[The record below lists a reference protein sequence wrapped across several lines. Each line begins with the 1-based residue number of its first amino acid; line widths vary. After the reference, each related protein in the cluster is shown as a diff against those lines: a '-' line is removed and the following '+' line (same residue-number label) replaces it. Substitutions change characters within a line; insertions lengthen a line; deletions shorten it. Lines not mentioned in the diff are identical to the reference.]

1 MKRISRRNFLK
12 AAGLG
17 MAALSLAACGGSAST
32 STVASSAAASGS
44 AAASQTGESDL
55 DYIKGKGKLVIGY
68 TVYEPMNYTDADGN
82 FTGFD
87 TELATAVCEQLGVE
101 PEFVEINWD
110 TKIVEL
116 DAKSIDCIW
125 NGMTLTDDIMANTA
139 TTKAYAKNAQV
150 VVVKD
155 GTDYT
160 STADLV
166 GKTVVA
172 EAGSAG
178 EAAIADDENL
188 SQADYVS
195 KSVQTDCLMEV
206 AAGTA
211 DAAVLDLTLA
221 NAMIGEGTDYAS
233 LKIVDELNAEEY
245 GVAFRKGSDAAAAV
259 DDAFDA
265 LTADGTMQALADKYD
280 LALAE

>member
-1 MKRISRRNFLK
+1 MKRIVSAIL
-12 AAGLG
+12 AGAMALG
-17 MAALSLAACGGSAST
+17 LAACGGSAAST
-32 STVASSAAASGS
+32 STAASASAAGS
-44 AAASQTGESDL
+44 TAVSQTDSDL
-55 DYIKGKGKLVIGY
+55 DYIMGKGKLVIGY
-68 TVYEPMNYTDADGN
+68 TVYEPMNYTDEQGN

-87 TELATAVCEQLGVE
+87 TELATAVCKKLGVE
-101 PEFVEINWD
+101 PDFVEINWD
-110 TKIVEL
+110 TKVVEL

-150 VVVKD
+150 VVVKE

-160 STADLV
+160 STADLA

-178 EAAIADDENL
+178 ETAIAEDAGL
-188 SQADYVS
+188 AQADYIS

-221 NAMIGEGTDYAS
+221 NAMIGQGTDYAD

-259 DDAFDA
+259 DAAFDE
-265 LTADGTMQALADKYD
+265 LKADGTMEALADKYD
-280 LALAE
+280 LALAD

>member
-1 MKRISRRNFLK
+1 MRMKRFLSMFV
-12 AAGLG
+12 AGA
-17 MAALSLAACGGSAST
+17 MALSLAACGGAAST
-32 STVASSAAASGS
+32 STAASASGS
-44 AAASQTGESDL
+44 AAGSAASASADSDL
-55 DYIKGKGKLVIGY
+55 AYIQGKGKMVIGY
-68 TVYEPMNYTDADGN
+68 TVYAPMNYTDDEGN

-87 TELATAVCEQLGVE
+87 TELATAVCEKLGVE

-110 TKIVEL
+110 TKVVEL

-125 NGMTLTDDIMANTA
+125 NGMTLTEDIMANTA

-150 VVVKD
+150 VVVKES
-155 GTDYT
+155 TAYT
-160 STADLV
+160 STADLA

-178 EAAIADDENL
+178 EAAIQGDENL
-188 SQADYVS
+188 AKADYVS

-259 DDAFDA
+259 DAAFDE
-265 LTADGTMQALADKYD
+265 LKADGTMQALAEKYE
-280 LALAE
+280 LALAD

>member
-1 MKRISRRNFLK
+1 MKRLISALL
-12 AAGLG
+12 AGA
-17 MAALSLAACGGSAST
+17 MALSLSACGGAAST
-32 STVASSAAASGS
+32 SAVASSAASGS
-44 AAASQTGESDL
+44 AAASETAASDL
-55 DYIKGKGKLVIGY
+55 DYIKEKGKMVIGY

-87 TELATAVCEQLGVE
+87 TELATAVCEKLGVE

-110 TKIVEL
+110 TKVVEL

-155 GTDYT
+155 GTEYT

-178 EAAIADDENL
+178 EAAIEGDENL
-188 SQADYVS
+188 AQADYVS

-221 NAMIGEGTDYAS
+221 NAMIGEGTDYAG

-259 DDAFDA
+259 DTAFDE
-265 LTADGTMQALADKYD
+265 LKADGTMQALADQYD
-280 LALAE
+280 LALAD

>member
-1 MKRISRRNFLK
+1 MKRLVSAFL
-12 AAGLG
+12 AGA
-17 MAALSLAACGGSAST
+17 MALSLAACGGAAST
-32 STVASSAAASGS
+32 STAASASASASGS
-44 AAASQTGESDL
+44 AAVSQTAGSDL

-87 TELATAVCEQLGVE
+87 TELATAVCEKLGVE

-110 TKIVEL
+110 TKVVEL

-155 GTDYT
+155 GTDYS

-178 EAAIADDENL
+178 EAAIEGDENL
-188 SQADYVS
+188 AQADYVS

-259 DDAFDA
+259 DAAFDE
-265 LTADGTMQALADKYD
+265 LKADGTMQALADKYD
-280 LALAE
+280 LALAD

>member
-1 MKRISRRNFLK
+1 MIYS
-12 AAGLG
+12 
-17 MAALSLAACGGSAST
+17 
-32 STVASSAAASGS
+32 V
-44 AAASQTGESDL
+44 
-55 DYIKGKGKLVIGY
+55 
-68 TVYEPMNYTDADGN
+68 ADGS

-87 TELATAVCEQLGVE
+87 SELATAVCEKLGVE

-110 TKIVEL
+110 TKVVEL

-125 NGMTLTDDIMANTA
+125 NGMTLTEDIMANTA

-150 VVVKD
+150 VVVKE
-155 GTDYT
+155 GTAYT
-160 STADLV
+160 STADLA

-178 EAAIADDENL
+178 EAAIQGDENL
-188 SQADYVS
+188 AKADYVS

-211 DAAVLDLTLA
+211 DAAVLDLPLA

-233 LKIVDELNAEEY
+233 LAIVDELNAEEY

-259 DDAFDA
+259 DAAFDA
-265 LTADGTMQALADKYD
+265 LKADGTMQALAEKYD
-280 LALAE
+280 LALAD

>member
-1 MKRISRRNFLK
+1 MKRLVSAFL
-12 AAGLG
+12 AGA
-17 MAALSLAACGGSAST
+17 MALSLAACGGAAST
-32 STVASSAAASGS
+32 STAASASASASGS
-44 AAASQTGESDL
+44 AAASQTAGSDL

-87 TELATAVCEQLGVE
+87 TELATAVCEKLGVE

-110 TKIVEL
+110 TKVVEL

-155 GTDYT
+155 GADYA

-178 EAAIADDENL
+178 EAAIEGDEDL
-188 SQADYVS
+188 AQADYVS

-259 DDAFDA
+259 DAAFDE
-265 LTADGTMQALADKYD
+265 LKADGTMQALAEKYD
-280 LALAE
+280 LALAD